1 MHSQDLDEQF
11 ELLSAI
17 PADVVMKWKK
27 ADKQKLRDALLRLED
42 RMVSVT
48 VEAQSPSR
56 AMR

>member
-27 ADKQKLRDALLRLED
+27 AAKQKLRDALIVDQNAVFTNPLN
-42 RMVSVT
+42 V
-48 VEAQSPSR
+48 AFG
-56 AMR
+56 